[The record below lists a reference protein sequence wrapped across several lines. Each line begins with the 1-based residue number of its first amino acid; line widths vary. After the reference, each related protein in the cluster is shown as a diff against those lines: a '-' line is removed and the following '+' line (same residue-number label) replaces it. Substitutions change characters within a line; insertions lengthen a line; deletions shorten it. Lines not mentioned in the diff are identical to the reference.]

1 MEKRSYTVE
10 KAAYLLGVEPE
21 RLNDLIRQNL
31 IDTEEEAGE
40 LRIPKREIARLYHW
54 MAGDRNEAA
63 DASAPDAGQTD
74 APSGPEPSVAPLAC
88 DPNQVRDP
96 ERVRVE
102 DEELLGIYGEM
113 RKYQD
118 RMQNLGGKIHRLAS
132 RVSRLK
138 AMAAGENAK
147 FWERASALYPS
158 VAAGAPV
165 GVTEE
170 QGVLYLVRNAE
181 EEGGDFKRRFR
192 ALVIEGIQKGH
203 LPAGFLGIFP
213 NQANGNASGGDAPED
228 EDN

>member
-1 MEKRSYTVE
+1 MQKRTYTVE

-54 MAGDRNEAA
+54 ISEDRAGEREGAGARQAQDKATPEAA
-63 DASAPDAGQTD
+63 DASALTC
-74 APSGPEPSVAPLAC
+74 GPAEEHA
-88 DPNQVRDP
+88 P
-96 ERVRVE
+96 ERVCVE

-118 RMQNLGGKIHRLAS
+118 RMQNLGGKIQRLAS
-132 RVSRLK
+132 RVNRLK

-165 GVTEE
+165 GVAEE
-170 QGVLYLVRNAE
+170 QGALYLVRNAE
-181 EEGGDFKRRFR
+181 ADGDDFKRRFR
-192 ALVIEGIQKGH
+192 DLVVEGIQKGQ

-213 NQANGNASGGDAPED
+213 NQANGDGSSGDAPED